1 MVETDESQEP
11 LPATRRRR
19 SSVPLNQR
27 PRPKLQDWAS
37 SQADS
42 HETDPQAKRIR
53 LASDLSVSPVP
64 SFAASVATE
73 SEEPESPGQAPTENR
88 CQVLLGRKSAF
99 DPTEYHSVILT
110 QSSTR
115 DISSQSVSAL
125 ESQDQ
130 DIVLSAV
137 QSQGTIPDSQE
148 ISTLETQESRAPGA
162 QVFDHKDSQ
171 CSSLESRPQSASG
184 TSQNPGPVTL
194 AKTTAV
200 SLGANSSS
208 VTNLSQSAESGSWN
222 SYRRTAAR
230 SLERARGNKRA
241 EDSIPSHQPEQLQYS
256 GSWTFDT
263 PERAP
268 STDDF
273 RSQSR
278 VAMSTP
284 QKSRDPA
291 EFGSQLSRQQESSA
305 SRTTSAYLT
314 QPAHPS
320 LDLEVEPSDYSRRLA
335 EERAKLDESD
345 SDEAA
350 MPGFD
355 SDDAQGNEA
364 VEGIL
369 NASASVL
376 EPATVAPADI
386 EPAQPTTEIPVL
398 PSIDLSSN
406 SIPVSN
412 LPVLHHTDSAIPD
425 ESPTRPISPK
435 IITLP
440 LLAAN
445 RREYNVAVLKRL
457 ERAKIWGEAFQKSEA
472 GEASLPNEEAAAA
485 VDDLFSVLQSLC
497 DLPAGDAQD
506 ILSLPQSDRAKWW
519 TSASPKFCFLYELLK
534 GLGESIDLK
543 LVIVVDSDDLLL
555 PLCDLMVYTGTVD
568 FTCPATNQVLN
579 RLSSTIHVTIARLQD
594 QVNAWDADIV
604 IAYNRAFN
612 GSELENDLMGDS
624 QGRARPLVL
633 KLVISQ
639 SLEHVD
645 VDVRNM
651 SPPPATSEEHKYLL
665 LLGITENL
673 AAIKRPPRVTPL
685 IERPTRLAE
694 ALCQHLLDDV
704 DWADVDLEPD
714 ALEFPAEALLE
725 ATEPSDMQNVPEGA
739 QKRERVSQV

>member
-1 MVETDESQEP
+1 M
-11 LPATRRRR
+11 
-19 SSVPLNQR
+19 
-27 PRPKLQDWAS
+27 
-37 SQADS
+37 
-42 HETDPQAKRIR
+42 
-53 LASDLSVSPVP
+53 
-64 SFAASVATE
+64 
-73 SEEPESPGQAPTENR
+73 
-88 CQVLLGRKSAF
+88 
-99 DPTEYHSVILT
+99 
-110 QSSTR
+110 
-115 DISSQSVSAL
+115 
-125 ESQDQ
+125 
-130 DIVLSAV
+130 LSAA

-148 ISTLETQESRAPGA
+148 VSTLETQESGPSEA
-162 QVFDHKDSQ
+162 QIVDLRDSQ
-171 CSSLESRPQSASG
+171 CSSLEAWAQPVPL

-194 AKTTAV
+194 AQSTAV

-208 VTNLSQSAESGSWN
+208 DTIPSQSAESGSWEN
-222 SYRRTAAR
+222 YQGTAVG
-230 SLERARGNKRA
+230 SLERARGKKRA
-241 EDSIPSHQPEQLQYS
+241 EYSIPSHQPEHLQYS

-263 PERAP
+263 PERGP
-268 STDDF
+268 PIDDSQ
-273 RSQSR
+273 SQSR
-278 VAMSTP
+278 VTMSTP
-284 QKSRDPA
+284 QKPRDPA
-291 EFGSQLSRQQESSA
+291 ELGSQSSRQQESST
-305 SRTTSAYLT
+305 SQTTSAYLT
-314 QPAHPS
+314 QPAQPP

-345 SDEAA
+345 SDEVA

-355 SDDAQGNEA
+355 SDDAQDNEA

-376 EPATVAPADI
+376 EPATVTPADI

-412 LPVLHHTDSAIPD
+412 LPVLHHTDSAGFND
-425 ESPTRPISPK
+425 HSTRSTSPK

-472 GEASLPNEEAAAA
+472 GQAPLLIEEAAAA
-485 VDDLFSVLQSLC
+485 VDDLFFVLQNLC

-506 ILSLPQSDRAKWW
+506 ILSLPQSERAKWW

-568 FTCPATNQVLN
+568 FACPATNQVLN
-579 RLSSTIHVTIARLQD
+579 RPSSTIHVTIARLQD

-612 GSELENDLMGDS
+612 GSKLENDLMGDS
-624 QGRARPLVL
+624 QGRTRPLVL

-645 VDVRNM
+645 IDARNM
-651 SPPPATSEEHKYLL
+651 LPPPATSDEHKYLL

-673 AAIKRPPRVTPL
+673 AAIKRPPRVMPL
-685 IERPTRLAE
+685 NERPTRLAE
-694 ALCQHLLDDV
+694 ALCQYLLDDV
-704 DWADVDLEPD
+704 DWTEVDLEPE

-725 ATEPSDMQNVPEGA
+725 ATEPSDLSNVPEGA
-739 QKRERVSQV
+739 QKRERVSQVQHAIATCI